1 MELLMEKKGHEK
13 AEKFAKEI
21 EDENRNNY
29 IRIFIN

>member
-1 MELLMEKKGHEK
+1 MELKRGHEK